1 MNDLIE
7 RNRKRLAAVA
17 VWIILSAVPLCSA
30 APGADQW
37 SFFSLDYP
45 GAASTVAW
53 GINANGAV
61 VGSYVDSSKQQ
72 HGFLL
77 SGGKFTSIDF
87 PRAISTDARGINS
100 RGDIV
105 GTHVDATGMPGGGV
119 HGYVL
124 QQGSFTALDYPG
136 HLNTITQRISD
147 DGQIVGCFHD
157 TDTMGTMYGMLM
169 SDGNFKAVNVAASM
183 SNGVTPGASL
193 VAGFVTDM
201 MTGVSHGFLAS
212 NGSAFPFDF
221 PFSTLT
227 NAWDMSPTGEVVG
240 VYTDLAS
247 KNHGFLLRLDASVLT
262 LGVGAQFGV
271 NGSLSFTT
279 VDFPGAPDTRL
290 RGINSRGDIVGQY
303 TDATGTTHGFLL
315 VRSQPGDGGE

>member
-7 RNRKRLAAVA
+7 RNWKRLAAVA
-17 VWIILSAVPLCSA
+17 VWIILATVLGA
-30 APGADQW
+30 ASGAEQW
-37 SFFSLDYP
+37 RFFSLDYP

-87 PRAISTDARGINS
+87 PGAISTAAYGINS

-105 GTHVDATGMPGGGV
+105 GTHVDATGLPGGGS
-119 HGYVL
+119 HGYLL

-136 HLNTITQRISD
+136 HLNTRPQRISD

-183 SNGVTPGASL
+183 SNGVTPGANL
-193 VAGFVTDM
+193 IAGFVTDM
-201 MTGVSHGFLAS
+201 MTGVTHGFLAS
-212 NGSAFPFDF
+212 NGNAVPFDF
-221 PFSTLT
+221 PFSKLT
-227 NAWDMSPTGEVVG
+227 NAWDISPTGEVVG

-262 LGVGAQFGV
+262 LGVGTQFGV

-279 VDFPGAPDTRL
+279 VDFPGAPDTQL

-303 TDATGTTHGFLL
+303 TDAAGTTHGFLL
-315 VRSQPGDGGE
+315 VRSQAGDGNE